1 MSPELPARPFEVTHR
16 SVLAIAL
23 PMTFAYLST
32 PLIGVVDTAVIGQL
46 GDAALIGGI
55 AVGAVIFD
63 IVFTTFNFLRSGTT
77 GLTAQAIGSGD
88 AQEESAV
95 LWRALSVGLVS
106 GLIVIA
112 LQVPMLALALDLMG
126 PSAPVATA
134 TRDYFHIRV
143 LAAPFALANYA
154 ILGWLIGLGRAG
166 TGLALQTLL
175 NGLNIVLSVYFVLWL
190 GWGIAGVAWGTVLS
204 QTVTAIVG
212 LGLVLAAR
220 GGSARLALG
229 VIFDKVR
236 FMRMLALNRDI
247 MIRSFALLFAF
258 AFFTAQGA
266 RSGDLILAANAVL
279 MNFFLV
285 ASYFLD
291 GMATAAEQLAGRAV
305 GARWRPGFDRAV
317 SLTLVWSF
325 ALALALSAILWLAG
339 PLLIDLMTTS
349 EDVRATARSYLV
361 WAAAT
366 PLLGALAFQMDGVFI
381 GATWSKDMRNM
392 MLASLVAYLATWWLA
407 VPAFGNHGLW
417 LALLVFLSVR
427 GVTLAWRCRARA
439 EQEFA

>member
-1 MSPELPARPFEVTHR
+1 MARSFEVSHR
-16 SVLAIAL
+16 AVLAVAV

-32 PLIGVVDTAVIGQL
+32 PLIGVVDTAVVGQL

-63 IVFTTFNFLRSGTT
+63 VIFTTFNFLRSGTT
-77 GLTAQAIGSGD
+77 GLTAQALGAGD
-88 AQEESAV
+88 AQEEQAV
-95 LWRALSVGLVS
+95 FWRALTVALIS

-112 LQVPMLALALDLMG
+112 LQAPLLALALKLMG
-126 PSAPVATA
+126 PSQPVAAA
-134 TRDYFHIRV
+134 TRDYFHVRV

-154 ILGWLIGLGRAG
+154 VLGWFIGLGRAG

-190 GWGIAGVAWGTVLS
+190 GWGIAGVAWGTVLG
-204 QTVTAIVG
+204 QTATAAAG
-212 LGLVLAAR
+212 LALVLAAD
-220 GGSARLALG
+220 GKAGRLKLAA
-229 VIFDKVR
+229 IFERAAFK
-236 FMRMLALNRDI
+236 RMIALNRDI
-247 MIRSFALLFAF
+247 MIRSFTLLFAF

-266 RSGDLILAANAVL
+266 RSGDLVLAANAVL
-279 MNFFLV
+279 MNFFLI

-305 GARWRPGFDRAV
+305 GARWRPGFERAV
-317 SLTLVWSF
+317 GLTLIWSF
-325 ALALALSAILWLAG
+325 ALALALAAALWFAG
-339 PLLIDLMTTS
+339 PALIALMTTS
-349 EDVRATARSYLV
+349 QEVRAAARIYLA

-392 MLASLVAYLATWWLA
+392 MLASLVAYLAAWWLA
-407 VPAFGNHGLW
+407 MPRLGNHGLW
-417 LALLVFLSVR
+417 LALLVFLSMR
-427 GVTLAWRCRARA
+427 GVTLAWRCRVRA
-439 EQEFA
+439 KELFA

>member
-1 MSPELPARPFEVTHR
+1 MTSIESAKGFEVSHR
-16 SVLAIAL
+16 RVLAIAV

-32 PLIGVVDTAVIGQL
+32 PLLGVVDTAVIGQL

-55 AVGAVIFD
+55 AVGAIIFD
-63 IVFTTFNFLRSGTT
+63 IIFTTFNFLRSGTT
-77 GLTAQAIGSGD
+77 GLTAQAVGAGD
-88 AQEESAV
+88 AQEERAV
-95 LWRALSVGLVS
+95 FWRALVLALVS
-106 GLIVIA
+106 GLVVVA
-112 LQVPMLALALDLMG
+112 LQWPLLEVALDLMG
-126 PSAPVATA
+126 PSSEVAAA

-143 LAAPFALANYA
+143 LAAPLSLANYA
-154 ILGWLIGLGRAG
+154 ILGWFIGLGRAG
-166 TGLALQTLL
+166 TGLLLQTFL
-175 NGLNIVLSVYFVLWL
+175 NGLNIVLNVYFVLWL
-190 GWGIAGVAWGTVLS
+190 GWGIAGVAWGTVIGE
-204 QTVTAIVG
+204 TATAAVG
-212 LGLVLAAR
+212 LALVLVANGR
-220 GGSARLALG
+220 GERLALTA
-229 VIFDKVR
+229 VFDKGR
-236 FMRMLALNRDI
+236 FKRMIALNRDI

-266 RSGDLILAANAVL
+266 RSGDLVLAANAVL

-305 GARWRPGFDRAV
+305 GARWRPAFDRAIR
-317 SLTLVWSF
+317 LTLIWSF
-325 ALALALSAILWLAG
+325 GLALALSAALWFAG

-349 EDVRATARSYLV
+349 EEVRAAARVYLV

-392 MLASLVAYLATWWLA
+392 MLVSLVAYLAIWWLA
-407 VPAFGNHGLW
+407 TPVLGNHGLW

-427 GVTLAWRCRARA
+427 GVTLAWRCRVRA
-439 EQEFA
+439 EKLFA